1 MNLKNKLLKIIKS
14 KFFIIICIILILLI
28 TYICLEDNFF
38 EMNNH
43 ENAWNEENTVS
54 EKEEE
59 NVFWQEGSLKNEE
72 IVENLEESLEEKEIP
87 KDELEVIN
95 NEKIYVYIT
104 GEVNNPGIVVLPIGS
119 RISDAIDYAGGVT
132 SNADIMKINLVY
144 MLQDGMKVNIPSSK
158 ELNDNPNFE
167 YITMG
172 SGDEKNDNKDFK
184 ALETTNNKS
193 ESAFK
198 ISNVNIN
205 TATQTELE
213 TLPGIGPSLALKII
227 NYRKENEELENT
239 KKEIEEIGVQVLAV
253 KGDVANFEE
262 CENFVKQV
270 IERFGQIDVLV
281 NNAGITK
288 DMLLMR
294 MKKEDFEQVID
305 TNLVGTFNV
314 TKNVVPYMMKARS
327 GRIINISSVVGISG
341 NAGQTNYSASKAGII
356 GFTKSLAKEIA
367 SRNIL
372 VNAVAP
378 GFIETN
384 MTDVLKDDVKQE
396 IAKNI
401 PLKRMGTAQDV
412 ANVVKFLASDDS
424 SYITGQV
431 INVDGGMLM

>member
-1 MNLKNKLLKIIKS
+1 MDK
-14 KFFIIICIILILLI
+14 CALI
-28 TYICLEDNFF
+28 T
-38 EMNNH
+38 
-43 ENAWNEENTVS
+43 
-54 EKEEE
+54 
-59 NVFWQEGSLKNEE
+59 G
-72 IVENLEESLEEKEIP
+72 
-87 KDELEVIN
+87 
-95 NEKIYVYIT
+95 
-104 GEVNNPGIVVLPIGS
+104 
-119 RISDAIDYAGGVT
+119 AIR
-132 SNADIMKINLVY
+132 
-144 MLQDGMKVNIPSSK
+144 
-158 ELNDNPNFE
+158 
-167 YITMG
+167 
-172 SGDEKNDNKDFK
+172 
-184 ALETTNNKS
+184 
-193 ESAFK
+193 
-198 ISNVNIN
+198 
-205 TATQTELE
+205 
-213 TLPGIGPSLALKII
+213 GIGKQIAITLAKQGYNIAL
-227 NYRKENEELENT
+227 NYRKENKELENT
-239 KKEIEEIGVQVLAV
+239 KKEIEEIGIQVIAV

-401 PLKRMGTAQDV
+401 PLKRMGTTQDV

>member
-1 MNLKNKLLKIIKS
+1 MNKLA
-14 KFFIIICIILILLI
+14 LI
-28 TYICLEDNFF
+28 T
-38 EMNNH
+38 
-43 ENAWNEENTVS
+43 
-54 EKEEE
+54 
-59 NVFWQEGSLKNEE
+59 
-72 IVENLEESLEEKEIP
+72 
-87 KDELEVIN
+87 
-95 NEKIYVYIT
+95 
-104 GEVNNPGIVVLPIGS
+104 
-119 RISDAIDYAGGVT
+119 GGT
-132 SNADIMKINLVY
+132 R
-144 MLQDGMKVNIPSSK
+144 
-158 ELNDNPNFE
+158 
-167 YITMG
+167 
-172 SGDEKNDNKDFK
+172 
-184 ALETTNNKS
+184 
-193 ESAFK
+193 
-198 ISNVNIN
+198 
-205 TATQTELE
+205 
-213 TLPGIGPSLALKII
+213 GIGKQIALTFAKEGYDIAI
-227 NYRKENEELENT
+227 NYRTENDDLKNT
-239 KKEIEEIGVQVLAV
+239 KREIQANTVKCFSVQ
-253 KGDVANFEE
+253 GDVTKFED
-262 CENFVKQV
+262 CEKFVKQI
-270 IERFGQIDVLV
+270 IEEFGKIDVLV

>member
-1 MNLKNKLLKIIKS
+1 MDK
-14 KFFIIICIILILLI
+14 CALI
-28 TYICLEDNFF
+28 T
-38 EMNNH
+38 
-43 ENAWNEENTVS
+43 
-54 EKEEE
+54 
-59 NVFWQEGSLKNEE
+59 G
-72 IVENLEESLEEKEIP
+72 
-87 KDELEVIN
+87 
-95 NEKIYVYIT
+95 
-104 GEVNNPGIVVLPIGS
+104 
-119 RISDAIDYAGGVT
+119 
-132 SNADIMKINLVY
+132 
-144 MLQDGMKVNIPSSK
+144 
-158 ELNDNPNFE
+158 
-167 YITMG
+167 
-172 SGDEKNDNKDFK
+172 
-184 ALETTNNKS
+184 
-193 ESAFK
+193 
-198 ISNVNIN
+198 
-205 TATQTELE
+205 ATR
-213 TLPGIGPSLALKII
+213 GIGKQIAITLAKQGYNIAL

-431 INVDGGMLM
+431 INVDGGMLMWFE

>member
-1 MNLKNKLLKIIKS
+1 MDK
-14 KFFIIICIILILLI
+14 CALI
-28 TYICLEDNFF
+28 T
-38 EMNNH
+38 
-43 ENAWNEENTVS
+43 
-54 EKEEE
+54 
-59 NVFWQEGSLKNEE
+59 G
-72 IVENLEESLEEKEIP
+72 
-87 KDELEVIN
+87 
-95 NEKIYVYIT
+95 
-104 GEVNNPGIVVLPIGS
+104 
-119 RISDAIDYAGGVT
+119 
-132 SNADIMKINLVY
+132 
-144 MLQDGMKVNIPSSK
+144 
-158 ELNDNPNFE
+158 
-167 YITMG
+167 
-172 SGDEKNDNKDFK
+172 
-184 ALETTNNKS
+184 
-193 ESAFK
+193 
-198 ISNVNIN
+198 
-205 TATQTELE
+205 ATR
-213 TLPGIGPSLALKII
+213 GIGKQIAITLAKQGYNIAL

-253 KGDVANFEE
+253 KGDVSKFED

-401 PLKRMGTAQDV
+401 PLKRMGTTQDV